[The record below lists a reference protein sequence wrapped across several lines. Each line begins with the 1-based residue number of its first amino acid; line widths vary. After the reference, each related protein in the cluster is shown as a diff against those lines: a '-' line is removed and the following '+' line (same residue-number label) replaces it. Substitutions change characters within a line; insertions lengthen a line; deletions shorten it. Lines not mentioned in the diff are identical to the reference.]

1 MLMNNKFI
9 LSKLGKLM
17 TKINIPYKYFKI
29 LNESNLPR
37 VYIIGNLSGISSDNE
52 KDVILKYFDNNNS
65 YSFNTKIKYQGK
77 GSLEA
82 PVKNYAI
89 NLDRKIAFKDWKEQD
104 SFHLKA
110 NYSDTTS
117 AKNILLAN
125 LVDKI
130 YRSLNLTMSD
140 NYKFAILIFRP

>member
-37 VYIIGNLSGISSDNE
+37 VYIIGNLSDISSDNE
-52 KDVILKYFDNNNS
+52 KDVILKYFDNENS

-77 GSLEA
+77 VSLEA

-89 NLDRKIAFKDWKEQD
+89 TLERKIAFKDWK
-104 SFHLKA
+104 
-110 NYSDTTS
+110 
-117 AKNILLAN
+117 
-125 LVDKI
+125 
-130 YRSLNLTMSD
+130 
-140 NYKFAILIFRP
+140 